1 MKEFWSIDKA
11 LDFAKNGGLT
21 SDSIKVATRRL
32 PVEYRPRFREILKG
46 IGA

>member
-1 MKEFWSIDKA
+1 MNAFWSIDKA

-21 SDSIKVATRRL
+21 ADAIKVATRRL
-32 PVEYRPRFREILKG
+32 PVEYRRRFKEILKG